1 MLSRQGPHWP
11 ASPRLL
17 CIMHL
22 AICLRGRAGACS
34 NGIFGAPFVSDMVSS
49 IPPAPHLVHRRCP
62 FAGHHAHRPLCP
74 SPTAAVRIMH
84 IWFFTVQ
91 TRNDE
96 RAVQVLYGRRASL
109 RGSRSG
115 PACLGR
121 KELTLGQQA
130 RGRARADA
138 TGRLT
143 QAPGC
148 RWGQSVQWVHIAQS
162 RNSQSCVT
170 LRGI

>member
-49 IPPAPHLVHRRCP
+49 MPPAPHLVHRRCP

-74 SPTAAVRIMH
+74 SPTHPPLQLCASCTSHPSCASHPSCPSYASCLTRRHVCHAIMSVCHAHHVHHVCHAIIHLSRLSGCAAMVMTSITAGLAT
-84 IWFFTVQ
+84 F
-91 TRNDE
+91 
-96 RAVQVLYGRRASL
+96 
-109 RGSRSG
+109 
-115 PACLGR
+115 
-121 KELTLGQQA
+121 
-130 RGRARADA
+130 ADKP
-138 TGRLT
+138 RF
-143 QAPGC
+143 P
-148 RWGQSVQWVHIAQS
+148 
-162 RNSQSCVT
+162 
-170 LRGI
+170 